1 MQNRCHVGEQVEDL
15 PLRPTLWNLSLRKL
29 LSLSLNNPLCQAL
42 SKAFAMSKKLTFMA
56 IDGIWSKPALILWT
70 IDVSWFS
77 QESFGRKPDRAGET
91 IFFFQK
97 QKNLIKYNYFKN
109 FGISWKKWNWEIVHC
124 LSPSLWTE
132 TMFDFFDIFEN
143 TLHWLQFLNINDNG
157 CTISAL
163 NIFKNLTEISL
174 WP

>member
-70 IDVSWFS
+70 IDVSCFS
-77 QESFGRKPDRAGET
+77 QESFGRKPGRAGET
-91 IFFFQK
+91 NFFFSRNRK
-97 QKNLIKYNYFKN
+97 I
-109 FGISWKKWNWEIVHC
+109 W
-124 LSPSLWTE
+124 
-132 TMFDFFDIFEN
+132 
-143 TLHWLQFLNINDNG
+143 LNIILSKILEYLG
-157 CTISAL
+157 RSG
-163 NIFKNLTEISL
+163 TEILSIACPL
-174 WP
+174 PYELKQCLIFSTYLKIPYTDYKF